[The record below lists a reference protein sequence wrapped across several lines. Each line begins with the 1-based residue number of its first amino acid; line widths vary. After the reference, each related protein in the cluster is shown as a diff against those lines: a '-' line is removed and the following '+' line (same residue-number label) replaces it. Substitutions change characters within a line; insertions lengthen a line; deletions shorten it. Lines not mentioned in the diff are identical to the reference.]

1 MHRLS
6 SILKLSL
13 NPWVI
18 SASLALGLLFG
29 VMAPE
34 MAQHLGV
41 VGNIYVD
48 LLKMV
53 VLPFMVSAVIFSM
66 QRLLREGET
75 GALLGRVVWVLAA
88 FSCAAVLLAAG
99 LMQLWQPGTDLSDQT
114 KLSFGQIIG
123 ANHDLTMSLY
133 EGSGPQAS
141 ALSLQQLITSLIP
154 SNVFASLSHGET
166 LKVMVFSLL
175 FGLAVGRV
183 PNSTAHT
190 LSHTLDTVYKACQVL
205 TKWFNVP
212 LPLVLFAM
220 TAHQVSQ
227 TGYDAIRAMAPFV
240 LNVWGVTLAMLM
252 ASIWIIQSRTGL
264 RVQQVLSA
272 LREPFFVAAVT
283 RNSVTCMPSMIEALA
298 GKLRFPLS
306 TVELLVPLT
315 TSILRTG
322 QMAYY
327 VCATMFIA
335 QIYDRTLTGQEVALV
350 LLVSILTGIASAGMT
365 GLVTLSLIGTT
376 AGYLGLP
383 FEAAFILF
391 VAVDPMC
398 DLARTLM
405 IVIPN
410 CGAVALLC
418 PTQKDL
424 AKPPP

>member
-1 MHRLS
+1 
-6 SILKLSL
+6 
-13 NPWVI
+13 
-18 SASLALGLLFG
+18 
-29 VMAPE
+29 
-34 MAQHLGV
+34 
-41 VGNIYVD
+41 
-48 LLKMV
+48 
-53 VLPFMVSAVIFSM
+53 
-66 QRLLREGET
+66 
-75 GALLGRVVWVLAA
+75 
-88 FSCAAVLLAAG
+88 
-99 LMQLWQPGTDLSDQT
+99 
-114 KLSFGQIIG
+114 
-123 ANHDLTMSLY
+123 
-133 EGSGPQAS
+133 
-141 ALSLQQLITSLIP
+141 
-154 SNVFASLSHGET
+154 
-166 LKVMVFSLL
+166 
-175 FGLAVGRV
+175 
-183 PNSTAHT
+183 
-190 LSHTLDTVYKACQVL
+190 
-205 TKWFNVP
+205 
-212 LPLVLFAM
+212 LVLFAM
-220 TAHQVSQ
+220 TAHQASQ
-227 TGYDAIRAMAPFV
+227 NGYDARRAMAPFV

-365 GLVTLSLIGTT
+365 GMVTLSLIGTT

-391 VAVDPMC
+391 VAVDPLC
-398 DLARTLM
+398 DLARTIM